1 MPFKMKRSLLII
13 FLIIAASDVFAQN
26 REALVGKWL
35 TASGDAQIQIY
46 QVSGKFSGKIVWL
59 KKPNDSTGKPETD
72 DKNPDSSIAKR
83 PILGLEMLKGF
94 TYSDEG
100 VWEGGSIY
108 DPKTG
113 KTYSCKISMVD
124 NNKIYV
130 RGFVGISLLGRTETW
145 SRVR

>member
-1 MPFKMKRSLLII
+1 MMKRSLLII
-13 FLIIAASDVFAQN
+13 LLLIGINDAFAQN
-26 REALVGKWL
+26 KDALVGKWL
-35 TASGDAQIQIY
+35 TTSGDAQIQIFP
-46 QVSGKFSGKIVWL
+46 VGSKFSGKIVWL

-72 DKNPDSSIAKR
+72 DKNPDANLAKR
-83 PILGLEMLKGF
+83 PVLGLEMLKGF
-94 TYSDEG
+94 TYIEAG
-100 VWEGGSIY
+100 IWEGGTIY

-124 NNKIYV
+124 NNEIHV

>member
-1 MPFKMKRSLLII
+1 MLKRSF
-13 FLIIAASDVFAQN
+13 FLILLLLGVNQAFSQSKD
-26 REALVGKWL
+26 ALVGKWL
-35 TASGDAQIQIY
+35 TTSGDAQIQIFP
-46 QVSGKFSGKIVWL
+46 VGGKFSDKIIWL
-59 KKPNDSTGKPETD
+59 KKPLDNTGKPETD
-72 DKNPDSSIAKR
+72 DKNPDLNLSKR

-94 TYSDEG
+94 SYSDAG
-100 VWEGGSIY
+100 VWEGGTIY

-124 NNKIYV
+124 NNEIHV

>member
-1 MPFKMKRSLLII
+1 MRRSLLFILL
-13 FLIIAASDVFAQN
+13 FVAFNQSFAQTKD
-26 REALVGKWL
+26 AVVGKWL
-35 TASGDAQIQIY
+35 TSTGDAQIQIFP
-46 QVSGKFSGKIVWL
+46 VGGKFSGKIVWL

-72 DKNPDSSIAKR
+72 DKNPDKSLTKR
-83 PILGLEMLKGF
+83 PILGLEMLRGF
-94 TYSDEG
+94 SYSEEG
-100 VWEGGSIY
+100 VWEGGTIY

-124 NNKIYV
+124 NNQIYV

>member
-1 MPFKMKRSLLII
+1 MKRSLLII
-13 FLIIAASDVFAQN
+13 FLLIAASAAFAQN

-35 TASGDAQIQIY
+35 TATGDAQIQIY
-46 QVSGKFSGKIVWL
+46 PVSGKFSGKIVWL

-72 DKNPDSSIAKR
+72 DKNPDSNIAKR

-94 TYSDEG
+94 TYSNEG
-100 VWEGGSIY
+100 IWEGGSIY